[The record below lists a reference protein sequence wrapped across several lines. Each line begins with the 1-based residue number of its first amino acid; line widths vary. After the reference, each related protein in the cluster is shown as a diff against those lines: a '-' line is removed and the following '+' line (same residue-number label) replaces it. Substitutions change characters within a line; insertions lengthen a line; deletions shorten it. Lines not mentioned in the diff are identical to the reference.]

1 MEIGQRNITNFLG
14 KRVRASLGVS
24 SPSDTLGSISDTDW
38 KCSNCSHRISI
49 EEERLD
55 LLVQE
60 HQDYH
65 LALQLSQ
72 PPEPKRVKKD
82 IRAFFTKPG

>member
-1 MEIGQRNITNFLG
+1 MESGQRNITNFLG
-14 KRVRASLGVS
+14 KRVRASLDDP
-24 SPSDTLGSISDTDW
+24 SPSDTLGSISDTNW

-72 PPEPKRVKKD
+72 PPQPKRVKKD

>member
-1 MEIGQRNITNFLG
+1 MENGQRNITNFLG
-14 KRVRASLGVS
+14 KRDRPLLDDPS
-24 SPSDTLGSISDTDW
+24 SNNTLDRISDAAW
-38 KCSNCSHRISI
+38 KCSHCSHGIST
-49 EEERLD
+49 EEERFE

>member
-1 MEIGQRNITNFLG
+1 MENGQRNITNFLG
-14 KRVRASLGVS
+14 KRGRPSLDDPS
-24 SPSDTLGSISDTDW
+24 SSNTLDSISDTDW
-38 KCSNCSHRISI
+38 RCSDCSHRIST